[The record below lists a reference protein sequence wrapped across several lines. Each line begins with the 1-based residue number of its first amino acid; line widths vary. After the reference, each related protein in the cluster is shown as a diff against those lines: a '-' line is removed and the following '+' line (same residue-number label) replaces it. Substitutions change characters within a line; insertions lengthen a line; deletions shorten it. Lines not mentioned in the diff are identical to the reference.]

1 MIIINLLLITGK
13 DAVSIKPS
21 SSATASA
28 CHSDDDMASSI
39 KNIEIIDKKSGYFIL
54 DLDFLEIIS

>member
-1 MIIINLLLITGK
+1 
-13 DAVSIKPS
+13 
-21 SSATASA
+21 
-28 CHSDDDMASSI
+28 MASSI

>member
-1 MIIINLLLITGK
+1 LLLITGK

>member
-1 MIIINLLLITGK
+1 M
-13 DAVSIKPS
+13 SIKPS